1 MISKMALLEWCLD
14 NKLLGTIK
22 LGCMIPIF
30 DETLISYYD
39 INSEKGIKYKALVR
53 KELEFIYI
61 NKELILK
68 NAKKLYQQK
77 IKNMSMGYIK
87 NTVDFLRLEE
97 KGKEYSK

>member
-1 MISKMALLEWCLD
+1 
-14 NKLLGTIK
+14 
-22 LGCMIPIF
+22 MIPIF

-87 NTVDFLRLEE
+87 NTVDFLLLEE

>member
-1 MISKMALLEWCLD
+1 M
-14 NKLLGTIK
+14 
-22 LGCMIPIF
+22 
-30 DETLISYYD
+30 
-39 INSEKGIKYKALVR
+39 VR

-87 NTVDFLRLEE
+87 NTVDFLLLEE